1 LGLFGKTFRTSP
13 MNELRPSEWDPRLPP
28 GGLPPHEGIEPAAPP
43 VQTRG
48 KWWWLKRSIQALLLL
63 IAVLIA
69 WLALTAPLSKSL
81 EPIAPPQI
89 TLLAAD
95 GTPFARNGAIVDKP
109 VKAAELPPH
118 VKQAFIAIE
127 DRRFYSH
134 WGVDPRSIARAVVS
148 NITSSRTQ
156 GGSTITQQ
164 LAKFTFLSPERSLT
178 RKAREALIA
187 FWLEAWLSKDEIL
200 ERYLS
205 NAYFGDNTYGL
216 RAASLHYFYRQPERL
231 TPAQAAMLA
240 GLVQAP
246 SRLAPT
252 RNYAAAKKRMELV
265 KAAMV
270 AEGYLTADAAARM
283 PFPQLDL
290 RSRNELPSGTYFAD
304 WVLPQIRAE
313 NESGYARET
322 LKTTLDTRL
331 QRLARNAIARAGL
344 GQAQA
349 ALVAMRPTGEVVAM
363 VGGRDYA
370 ASPFNRATQA
380 RRQPGSTF
388 KLFVYLAAL
397 KEGWQPDD
405 RIDNR
410 PILTGGYRPKNY
422 AERYSDSITLRE
434 AFATS
439 SNVATVRLFNQVGDR
454 KVIALA
460 RAMGVTAPMEPGDP
474 SVALGTSEMTLLEL
488 TAAYAGVAGN
498 SYPVKP
504 RAFPAEEQGWFEWLV
519 FGPSRLS
526 GRVHEDV
533 ETMLRR
539 TVEAGTG
546 RAAAPGRAAFGKT
559 GTSQDNR
566 DALFVGYSGDLV
578 VGVWV
583 GNDDNTPLQ
592 GVTGGGLPAKIWR
605 DFMRSARGAPP
616 APARPRSNP
625 SGPVEPL
632 DGPEALPLPEIPL
645 GDARVRF
652 EDGRAVIS
660 TEVGG
665 APVGVN
671 IDLGPEAA
679 EAQRRAAAALREAS
693 ARSSEAA
700 REAQRRIE
708 EEASRRAQGPG

>member
-1 LGLFGKTFRTSP
+1 MGLFGKTFRTSP
-13 MNELRPSEWDPRLPP
+13 MNELRPGDRDPHLPP
-28 GGLPPHEGIEPAAPP
+28 GALPPHEGGEPAPLP
-43 VQTRG
+43 VPARG
-48 KWWWLKRSIQALLLL
+48 KWWWLKRSLQAMLLLFAIL
-63 IAVLIA
+63 VT

-109 VKAAELPPH
+109 VKAGELPPH

-134 WGVDPRSIARAVVS
+134 WGVDPRSIARAVAS

-164 LAKFTFLSPERSLT
+164 LAKFTFLTPERSLT

-216 RAASLHYFYRQPERL
+216 RAASLHYFYRQPEKL

-246 SRLAPT
+246 TRLAPT
-252 RNYAAAKKRMELV
+252 RNYAAAKRRMELV

-270 AEGYLTADAAARM
+270 AEGYLTASAAAGM
-283 PFPQLDL
+283 PYPQLDL
-290 RSRNELPSGTYFAD
+290 RSRNDLPSGTYFAD

-322 LKTTLDTRL
+322 LRTTLDTRL
-331 QRLARNAIARAGL
+331 QRAARNAIARAGL

-349 ALVAMRPTGEVVAM
+349 ALVAMRPSGEVVAM

-397 KEGWQPDD
+397 KNGWKPDD

-422 AERYSDSITLRE
+422 ADRYSDTITLRD

-439 SNVATVRLFNQVGDR
+439 SNVATVRLFSQVGDR

-460 RAMGVTAPMEPGDP
+460 RAMGVTAPMDPGDP
-474 SVALGTSEMTLLEL
+474 SVALGTSGMTLLEL

-504 RAFPAEEQGWFEWLV
+504 RAFPVEEQGWFERLV
-519 FGPSRLS
+519 FGPSRFS
-526 GRVHEDV
+526 GQVHEDI

-546 RAAAPGRAAFGKT
+546 RAAALGRPAFGKT

-616 APARPRSNP
+616 APARPQPNP

-632 DGPEALPLPEIPL
+632 DAPEALPIPEIPL

-652 EDGRAVIS
+652 ENGRAVIS
-660 TEVGG
+660 TQVGG
-665 APVGVN
+665 TPVGVD
-671 IDLGPEAA
+671 IDLGNEAA
-679 EAQRRAAAALREAS
+679 EAQRRAAAALREAT
-693 ARSSEAA
+693 AQTNEAA
-700 REAQRRIE
+700 RETQRRIE
-708 EEASRRAQGPG
+708 AEANRRAQGPG